1 MSAGQKVIG
10 ISRTRPGMAV
20 GATVTLM
27 HGQPPGDELND
38 PALLEVEGTHLE
50 LAVKCGNT
58 ERRVRITLLGRSGE
72 RWKGKCI
79 DKGSPTP
86 SK

>member
-1 MSAGQKVIG
+1 
-10 ISRTRPGMAV
+10 MAV
-20 GATVTLM
+20 GDTVTPM
-27 HGQPPGDELND
+27 RGQPSGDELND

-58 ERRVRITLLGRSGE
+58 ERRVRITLLGRSVE
-72 RWKGKCI
+72 RWKGKCV